1 MPYPFTN
8 QREMKSLSSA
18 PWLHNRQP
26 YGWKRSSA
34 IATEP
39 KRESDCPARGVDQ
52 TGNGRHG
59 EPDRSAG
66 RYRTRHYNEGGY
78 KTKSHG
84 AAFDLTDRKST
95 RLNFSHRNLHSYPTR
110 RSSDLTD
117 GMANRTGQPGDI
129 ARDTTT
135 KADIRRNPMVL
146 RLT

>member
-18 PWLHNRQP
+18 PWLHNRRA

-39 KRESDCPARGVDQ
+39 KRESDCPARVVDQ
-52 TGNGRHG
+52 TGNGRQG

-66 RYRTRHYNEGGY
+66 RYRTRHYKEGGY

-84 AAFDLTDRKST
+84 AAFDLTTLFALGFAKPLVH
-95 RLNFSHRNLHSYPTR
+95 RLRSPLRFLCFPAARSRITQKAKR
-110 RSSDLTD
+110 RAQS
-117 GMANRTGQPGDI
+117 MYQ
-129 ARDTTT
+129 
-135 KADIRRNPMVL
+135 
-146 RLT
+146 RL

>member
-52 TGNGRHG
+52 TGNGRPG

-66 RYRTRHYNEGGY
+66 GSRTRYSHGGGY
-78 KTKSHG
+78 KTKTHC
-84 AAFDLTDRKST
+84 APIALLVEVTKPATDPR
-95 RLNFSHRNLHSYPTR
+95 
-110 RSSDLTD
+110 
-117 GMANRTGQPGDI
+117 ANRTTQPGDI

-135 KADIRRNPMVL
+135 KADIRRNPMAL